1 MEQNLPM
8 NDPKKYYINAWQI
21 TQSLILTICA
31 NFLFLRIY
39 FVFKLLIGLTICS
52 IYTLFII
59 DDPMQIFKTSNT
71 INPTLKPMVAHLL
84 GLWISFIT
92 FHLIDRQTEYISRID
107 YGWKQELLKEQEFAE
122 ITKETNNILLCNIL
136 PSHVADIYLNLQVK
150 DELYY
155 EKYDKHVAVMFA
167 TVTDFNINIEA
178 LNILNQII
186 CDFDEVVSGEPIRI
200 SSIVGSVVQLHM
212 EL

>member
-1 MEQNLPM
+1 M
-8 NDPKKYYINAWQI
+8 
-21 TQSLILTICA
+21 
-31 NFLFLRIY
+31 
-39 FVFKLLIGLTICS
+39 
-52 IYTLFII
+52 
-59 DDPMQIFKTSNT
+59 
-71 INPTLKPMVAHLL
+71 
-84 GLWISFIT
+84 GLWISFVT

-136 PSHVADIYLNLQVK
+136 PSHVAEIYLNLQVK

-186 CDFDEVVSGEPIRI
+186 CDFDGVVSGVEGRGNH
-200 SSIVGSVVQLHM
+200 SQSGRRGQRLTTTFLLSFCSF
-212 EL
+212 